1 MTVASYIGMNY
12 LDATASALAA
22 GLVPTAPIEVRIK
35 QSSTSQLG
43 IVIGQIPTAGSTLVA
58 GSQITFTVN
67 RPHGQ
72 FPASEQ
78 NEPIPYWYFLTK

>member
-1 MTVASYIGMNY
+1 MTVDNYVGMTY
-12 LDATASALAA
+12 LDATAAANAA
-22 GLVPTAPIEVRIK
+22 GLIPTAPIEVRIR
-35 QSSTSQLG
+35 QGSTSQLG
-43 IVIGQIPTAGSTLVA
+43 IVIGQIPIAGSTLVA